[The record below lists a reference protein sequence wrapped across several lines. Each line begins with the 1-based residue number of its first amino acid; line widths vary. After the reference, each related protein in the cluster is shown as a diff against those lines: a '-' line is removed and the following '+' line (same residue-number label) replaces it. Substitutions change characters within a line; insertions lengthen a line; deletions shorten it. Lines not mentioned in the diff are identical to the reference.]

1 MRAAL
6 STKTV
11 LPPEETRGKMNGD
24 LPTSQSRGRHEE
36 RIEELGAGH
45 TFMLRPRAPGE
56 LKNDTNM
63 KHVEKQQF
71 WLLKALLVDERHAS
85 FA

>member
-1 MRAAL
+1 M
-6 STKTV
+6 
-11 LPPEETRGKMNGD
+11 
-24 LPTSQSRGRHEE
+24 
-36 RIEELGAGH
+36 EELGAGH
-45 TFMLRPRAPGE
+45 AFILWPRAPGE

-85 FA
+85 FARNAWLPFHPGQH